1 MFGFASDCICKSQ
14 PKQAN
19 TEMAKLSKG
28 LIICFGEQSLPKDG
42 MKSLI
47 VGQMFQVENFKC
59 FNVQMF
65 PVLDSQRGMRSVGPT
80 NQSHYKFLNSSIFII
95 ALYLLQAPKDTQHV
109 PLMHQSATFIL
120 GKSPCIQKAGQ

>member
-1 MFGFASDCICKSQ
+1 MRMIS
-14 PKQAN
+14 
-19 TEMAKLSKG
+19 G
-28 LIICFGEQSLPKDG
+28 LITGFGEQSLMYEKFDLL
-42 MKSLI
+42 KCSKFKI
-47 VGQMFQVENFKC
+47 FKC